1 MYITKE
7 IIQHVLDLPISEDK
21 ELPTATKDAKDKE
34 EYLRIFK
41 ALMKVKEKFPGEA
54 PKENQDE
61 DGEDAAASA
70 VYDATTSTEHAEK
83 KCCCF
88 C

>member
-1 MYITKE
+1 
-7 IIQHVLDLPISEDK
+7 
-21 ELPTATKDAKDKE
+21 
-34 EYLRIFK
+34 
-41 ALMKVKEKFPGEA
+41 MKVKEKFPGEA